1 MEKFSVLM
9 SVYHRDNAVY
19 LKEALNSIFDQSIL
33 PTEIILVKDGLLSQ
47 ELNSVID

>member
-19 LKEALNSIFDQSIL
+19 LKEALNSIFDL
-33 PTEIILVKDGLLSQ
+33 
-47 ELNSVID
+47 ELNKKYYQPKELNKKVKKISE